1 MVDVGPGY
9 RMEEIEVPSGRDGAG
24 HRIDDVRG
32 SSIIVALHRP
42 GGSMQPMP
50 PGETVLEAGD
60 LLVAMGTAQ
69 AMDRLE
75 ALFD

>member
-1 MVDVGPGY
+1 
-9 RMEEIEVPSGRDGAG
+9 
-24 HRIDDVRG
+24 
-32 SSIIVALHRP
+32 
-42 GGSMQPMP
+42 MQPMP